1 MYCILLG
8 FAVKSRSAIRKLQNL
23 TPNTLFIPKWVE
35 TPAEGQEVTVSLIQR
50 VVADYYGLTKQ
61 QLISK
66 SRTSN
71 IANARQI
78 AMYLCRY
85 LIDLPFVKIGD
96 EFGKRDHSTVMS
108 ACKKVE
114 AKVKKDA
121 FYKQAINELEKQ
133 IKAK

>member
-1 MYCILLG
+1 
-8 FAVKSRSAIRKLQNL
+8 
-23 TPNTLFIPKWVE
+23 
-35 TPAEGQEVTVSLIQR
+35 
-50 VVADYYGLTKQ
+50 
-61 QLISK
+61 
-66 SRTSN
+66 
-71 IANARQI
+71 
-78 AMYLCRY
+78 MYLCRY

>member
-1 MYCILLG
+1 MAL
-8 FAVKSRSAIRKLQNL
+8 AIETFKGQ
-23 TPNTLFIPKWVE
+23 VE

-114 AKVKKDA
+114 AKLKKED
-121 FYKQAINELEKQ
+121 FYRQAINELEKQ
-133 IKAK
+133 IKSK